1 MHLRA
6 EGAQQARLNR
16 LDLDL
21 SFEDGELIHTE
32 ISAKFTRARVEEE
45 LTAAGLELDE
55 LMTDG
60 AGDFAVSLSR
70 KG

>member
-1 MHLRA
+1 MPRA
-6 EGAQQARLNR
+6 RSRRASTGSTSTSA
-16 LDLDL
+16 
-21 SFEDGELIHTE
+21 FEDGELIHTE

-55 LMTDG
+55 LMTDA
-60 AGDFAVSLSR
+60 AGDFAVTLSR